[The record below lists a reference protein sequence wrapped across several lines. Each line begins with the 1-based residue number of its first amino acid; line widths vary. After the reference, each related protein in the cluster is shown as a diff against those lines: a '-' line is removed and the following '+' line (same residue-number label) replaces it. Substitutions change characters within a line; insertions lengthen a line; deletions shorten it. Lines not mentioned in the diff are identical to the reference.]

1 MEIKTPDRTI
11 HNGADAMKG
20 KWIVSLL
27 AAVAVSAGPF
37 CAAAEKP
44 GDAYFKGV
52 ELASQGNLA
61 EARAEFEKSLAD
73 YSVYQYAK
81 LELRAIDE
89 VEKGRIKKETA
100 LLVFQGKQLA
110 TQKKWDEAIA
120 SYNKAIKQNP
130 NYAYAFVSKGI
141 AYMSQ
146 GNLDKAISNYSE
158 AISVDPK
165 FTEAY
170 QNRGVLYEYRGQF
183 NKAIVDFNTAIGAD
197 PGSPVLYFNRGMAF
211 IYKGQYDKALPDLN
225 KVIELK
231 PDFAKA
237 YINKGLVCEELKM
250 NQDAIEAYKKAVEY
264 DNSESKEITKDAQE
278 SIKALEDDSKKDK

>member
-1 MEIKTPDRTI
+1 MNRPV
-11 HNGADAMKG
+11 
-20 KWIVSLL
+20 IVSLL
-27 AAVAVSAGPF
+27 AVAVLSAGF
-37 CAAAEKP
+37 VCKAEEKP

-61 EARAEFEKSLAD
+61 DAKAEYEKSLAD
-73 YSVYQYAK
+73 YSVYPYAK

-89 VEKGRIKKETA
+89 VEKGKIKKETA

-110 TQKKWDEAIA
+110 TQKKWDEAIVL
-120 SYNKAIKQNP
+120 YNKAVKENP
-130 NYAYAFVSKGI
+130 NYAYAFVSRGI

-158 AISVDPK
+158 AISVYPQ

-183 NKAIVDFNTAIGAD
+183 NKAIVDFDTAISAE
-197 PGSPVLYFNRGMAF
+197 PLSPVLYFNRGMAF
-211 IYKGQYDKALPDLN
+211 IYKSQYDKALPDLN
-225 KVIELK
+225 KVIEIK

-237 YINKGLVCEELKM
+237 YINKGLVCEELGM
-250 NQDAIEAYKKAVEY
+250 QQEAVEAYKKAVQY
-264 DNSESKEITKDAQE
+264 DNSESKEITKDAQD
-278 SIKALEDDSKKDK
+278 SIKTIENDSKKDK